1 MKSTWRDRESEKWG
15 GGREKYGERAMVC
28 VRERERSEKLQRLL
42 KGKHGGEREGGMEGC
57 CERRGQCPCR
67 LDRLNALTGTDGV
80 LEWVGFHD
88 RGTTRPDPPHL
99 PPLGRGL
106 FLSRCV
112 MPSPGWWASKT
123 VNPHRTSAVPF
134 PICPLA
140 RSLAPH
146 LHDARLCVFSLSVV

>member
-1 MKSTWRDRESEKWG
+1 
-15 GGREKYGERAMVC
+15 MVC

-88 RGTTRPDPPHL
+88 RGTTRPDPTRPTFRHWGGGCSYRVASCL
-99 PPLGRGL
+99 HRVGGPAKRLTHIEHPL
-106 FLSRCV
+106 S
-112 MPSPGWWASKT
+112 
-123 VNPHRTSAVPF
+123 PF
-134 PICPLA
+134 PFVLSLA